1 MGRANGEDRGRVARL
16 SEKRRHSELS
26 SCLRS
31 SNHHPSS
38 DVTQTRFRANSRR
51 ASSNSLEKYA
61 SRIFQLVLFA
71 LSRAS
76 TVLCDF
82 VALCVRKFDGRP
94 EMRAG
99 RRRRSSS
106 TYGWIDS
113 RIAVLSTFELACP
126 EDIRMKIWIWRF
138 NHWKRTQFFR

>member
-26 SCLRS
+26 SCLRTII
-31 SNHHPSS
+31 HHPTSHRLDS
-38 DVTQTRFRANSRR
+38 GQTPAGLLQTALRNTQAGYFNSFY
-51 ASSNSLEKYA
+51 L
-61 SRIFQLVLFA
+61 A

-76 TVLCDF
+76 TVVCDF

-113 RIAVLSTFELACP
+113 RIAVLRTFGLACP
-126 EDIRMKIWIWRF
+126 EGIRMKRCIWRF
-138 NHWKRTQFFR
+138 NHCLKRTQFFR